1 MTRSILP
8 ILLVLVGCS
17 QATAERDEPVREG
30 VGESGVLEFEL
41 DLAGAVPA
49 GKVSA
54 ELTLSRDGVPVE
66 GANVW
71 VSARMPGHT
80 HVESAGRAEEVG
92 EGTYAITGLEVAM
105 PGEWELDLDAEAADA
120 HDTATFELLVE

>member
-8 ILLVLVGCS
+8 FILVLVGCS
-17 QATAERDEPVREG
+17 QATAERDEPVRED

-54 ELTLSRDGVPVE
+54 ELTILRDDVPLEGV
-66 GANVW
+66 NVW
-71 VSARMPGHT
+71 ITARMPGHT
-80 HVESAGRAEEVG
+80 HTESAARADDLG
-92 EGTYAITGLEVAM
+92 EGIYEINDLELMM
-105 PGEWELDLDAEAADA
+105 PGEWTLELDAEAEGA
-120 HDTATFELLVE
+120 HDTVTFEILVE